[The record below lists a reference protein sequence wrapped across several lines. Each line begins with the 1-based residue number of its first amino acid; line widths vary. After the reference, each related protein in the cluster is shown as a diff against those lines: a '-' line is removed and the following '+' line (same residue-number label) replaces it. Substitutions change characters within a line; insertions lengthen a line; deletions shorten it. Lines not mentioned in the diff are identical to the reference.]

1 LKKLR
6 TEVQAEEQRAA
17 DLEAQAKAAR
27 KNAQDKANKAAE
39 LEKEERDHVATA
51 KRLEAEHKDLT
62 DKVQVQQTKIKGAEE
77 EAARL
82 AKEKDAAE
90 GLLSKLAAELEDIN
104 KRADAKIQEAQ
115 KKRAEYD
122 NEKAALE
129 DAAKAAV
136 EASATLKEHGAIR
149 ETLIHEKQNLEER
162 VEMTETKLVQDT
174 EASKQALKDAERAEA
189 TKHAK
194 WAEAE
199 AAGKSA
205 DKFAADKLAKV
216 ETALNSQMASL
227 TTESKEIL
235 GQTSTTKVDK
245 SASSEKTQS
254 VTEARK

>member
-1 LKKLR
+1 L
-6 TEVQAEEQRAA
+6 
-17 DLEAQAKAAR
+17 
-27 KNAQDKANKAAE
+27 
-39 LEKEERDHVATA
+39 
-51 KRLEAEHKDLT
+51 
-62 DKVQVQQTKIKGAEE
+62 
-77 EAARL
+77 
-82 AKEKDAAE
+82 
-90 GLLSKLAAELEDIN
+90 
-104 KRADAKIQEAQ
+104 
-115 KKRAEYD
+115 
-122 NEKAALE
+122 
-129 DAAKAAV
+129 
-136 EASATLKEHGAIR
+136 
-149 ETLIHEKQNLEER
+149 
-162 VEMTETKLVQDT
+162 QDT

-227 TTESKEIL
+227 TTESKVCPHPPLPTLQASSSELPLHPCPHYLSELLAPLQEIL